1 MKKMEVLLRDNVPT
15 LGRCGEVVAVAAGYA
30 RNYLLPRR
38 MAVMATP
45 DNVKMMQRRKVR
57 LDAEEATLMADI
69 ESRRQVLEG
78 LSLMTA
84 ERADDQGHLFGSV
97 NAGAIAKL
105 LVEKGV
111 ETDEKHVR
119 LDLPIKTVGVH
130 EVLIHVHGEH
140 TATVN
145 VEVTATEA

>member
-1 MKKMEVLLRDNVPT
+1 MKKMEILLRDNVPS
-15 LGRCGEVVAVAAGYA
+15 LGRCGEVVAVASGYA

-57 LDAEEATLMADI
+57 LDAEEASMLADI
-69 ESRRQVLEG
+69 ESKRRVLEG
-78 LSLMTA
+78 LSLVTA

-97 NAGAIAKL
+97 NAGTIVKL
-105 LVEKGV
+105 LGEKGL
-111 ETDEKHVR
+111 ETDEKNVR

-140 TATVN
+140 TATVS
-145 VEVTATEA
+145 VEVTPSGA